1 MLTVFIDT
9 NVYKKLNFNFDER
22 NSIFKSFINIIKK
35 KKVKNVIISVI
46 DNEIIMHLNRRAEEN
61 RKGIKKYCKW
71 ITNVISD
78 KIIEENLN
86 KELKD
91 YEKFKRNSLSEVI
104 EVKDINPEIVLDKYF
119 NRIPPFEDSKQ
130 NEFKD
135 AFFIEGILKY
145 AEENCLKEISIITMD
160 KGVKKAIS
168 CLENYKV
175 KILDSIQELIDAIGD
190 YEEEKKKEILNY
202 ISAFDLKPLIE
213 EKYCLNSWELEE
225 ESIEVDDISIMG
237 IYNLDILENNNN
249 NLIVECD
256 IGVCLTGKFSCLDYE
271 NSYYSS
277 EASEYLYKEYIER
290 NELMYVCNTIL
301 EIKKTNMEYKDI
313 QIKDFPDIDIE
324 YEYMKGEEE
333 CM

>member
-22 NSIFKSFINIIKK
+22 NSVFKSFIDIIKK
-35 KKVKNVIISVI
+35 EEVKNVIISVI
-46 DNEIIMHLNRRAEEN
+46 DNEIIMHLNRRLEEN

-71 ITNVISD
+71 ISNVIAD
-78 KIIEENLN
+78 EIIEENLN

-91 YEKFKRNSLSEVI
+91 YKKFKRNSLSEVI

-145 AEENCLKEISIITMD
+145 AEDNCLKEFAVITMD

-168 CLENYKV
+168 CLENYNI
-175 KILDSIQELIDAIGD
+175 KILDSIQELIDIISNYGN
-190 YEEEKKKEILNY
+190 ERKNEVLNY
-202 ISAFDLKPLIE
+202 ISSFNLKPLIE
-213 EKYCLNSWELEE
+213 EKICLNSWELEE

-249 NLIVECD
+249 NLIVGCD
-256 IGVCLTGKFSCLDYE
+256 IGICLKGEFSCLDYE

-277 EASEYLYKEYIER
+277 EETDYIYKEYIEK

-313 QIKDFPDIDIE
+313 KIKDFPDINIE
-324 YEYMKGEEE
+324 YEDMKGREEY
-333 CM
+333 M